1 MLLLLLLVLR
11 SIFLNKSLPGKRSQ
25 IAPNVRSDLIWET
38 EESTSNICWDRNQ
51 STKEIEASR
60 GNAGGDVAQ
69 WPRLKWV

>member
-38 EESTSNICWDRNQ
+38 EESTSNICWD
-51 STKEIEASR
+51 EINPPRRSKLAEVTLEAM
-60 GNAGGDVAQ
+60 
-69 WPRLKWV
+69 WPSGPG